1 MASVMEK
8 KENNVVV
15 LTIDVSPEAFSDALQ
30 RSFKKNAGKFNVPG
44 FRKGKAPMHLVTKY
58 YGEGVLYDDAIDF
71 AANPAYIAA
80 IAEHKL
86 EPVSRPDLDIQSVS
100 REEGLKFSIEI
111 TVKPEVVLGD
121 YLGVT
126 AEMPVYPVAEE
137 DVDREVKQV
146 LDRNARLLPVEGRA
160 IESGDL
166 ANIDYE
172 GLKDGVPFD
181 GGKGASYD
189 LKIGSGTFIPGFEDA
204 LIGKTAGE
212 SFDLP
217 ITFPADYGSADLA
230 GQDVIFK
237 VIINEVKIREL
248 PKLDD
253 EFAKDVSEFD
263 TLEEYKNSLRKKM
276 EESAENRAKGAFEDN
291 VIKAVVANATLD
303 IPAVMIERELDS
315 MVDEQSQQ
323 MRYQGFEL
331 EQYLGYIG
339 QTVETFR
346 EQLKESAEVRV
357 RTNLVLEAV
366 AAKEAIAASEADI
379 DDEVVRMA
387 ALYNMSAEDLKSRIA
402 PGDSGFITDSVVR
415 NKTVALLTDK
425 AIKVAAA
432 EAAAEE
438 GESAKKPA
446 KAKAKAAPKK
456 KAEKADDSAET
467 DAE

>member
-8 KENNVVV
+8 KDNNVVV
-15 LTIDVSPEAFSDALQ
+15 LTIDVSPEAFADALQ

-80 IAEHKL
+80 IAEHSL
-86 EPVSRPDLDIQSVS
+86 EPVSRPDLDIQSIS
-100 REEGLKFSIEI
+100 REEGLKFTVEV

-121 YLGVT
+121 YLGVQ
-126 AEMPVYPVAEE
+126 AEAPEFPVSDE
-137 DVDREVKQV
+137 DVDRDLQRVQE
-146 LDRNARLLPVEGRA
+146 RNARLLPVEGRA
-160 IESGDL
+160 IEDGDT

-172 GLKDGVPFD
+172 GFKEGVPFD

-217 ITFPADYGSADLA
+217 ITFPAEYGSADLA

-237 VIINEVKIREL
+237 VTVNEVKFREL

-253 EFAKDVSEFD
+253 DFAKDVSEFD
-263 TLEEYKNSLRKKM
+263 TLDEYKASLRTKL
-276 EESAENRAKGAFEDN
+276 EESAANRATGVFEDN
-291 VIKAVVANATLD
+291 VIKAVVNNATID
-303 IPAVMIERELDS
+303 VPAVMIDREIDQ

-346 EQLKESAEVRV
+346 EQLRDSAEVRV
-357 RTNLVLEAV
+357 RTNLVLEAI
-366 AAKEAIAASEADI
+366 AKKEAITASEADI
-379 DDEVVRMA
+379 DEEIARMA
-387 ALYNMSAEDLKSRIA
+387 GLYGMTADDLKSRIA
-402 PGDSGFITDSVVR
+402 PGENSFVADSVVR
-415 NKTVALLTDK
+415 NKTVALLTEK
-425 AIKVAAA
+425 AVKVAVA
-432 EAAAEE
+432 ETE
-438 GESAKKPA
+438 GEDAAKKPA
-446 KAKAKAAPKK
+446 KAKAKAASKK
-456 KAEKADDSAET
+456 KADKAEAEESAE
-467 DAE
+467 